1 MSGPGTEAV
10 SQRPVAVLGA
20 GSWGCALA
28 IHLARLGHPVRLWA
42 HRPEHLAILAQQ
54 HENRRHLPGTPFPQS
69 LQVQGALA
77 HALADTRLVLVAVP
91 SHGFR
96 ATVEAAAPHLPGQ
109 TGLIWATKGLE
120 PGTGR
125 FLHEVLAE
133 LLGPR
138 RCVAILS
145 GPSFAREVAA
155 GLPTAITVASSDAEF
170 AGRAAACFHGGTMR
184 VYTSDDVV
192 GVELGGV
199 VKNVL
204 AIAAGISDGLGF
216 GANSRAALIT
226 RGLAELVRL
235 GAAVGARSSTM
246 MGLAGLGDL
255 ILTCTDDQSRNRRF
269 GLALG
274 RGQGAGDA
282 IRAIGQVVEGASVV
296 SELLALAAR
305 HAVEMPICEQVERVV
320 HAGLA
325 PQKAVQALL
334 ARDPKQEDA

>member
-1 MSGPGTEAV
+1 
-10 SQRPVAVLGA
+10 
-20 GSWGCALA
+20 
-28 IHLARLGHPVRLWA
+28 
-42 HRPEHLAILAQQ
+42 LAILAQQ

-69 LQVQGALA
+69 LQVQGSLA

-96 ATVEAAAPHLPGQ
+96 ATVEAAAAHLPGQ

>member
-1 MSGPGTEAV
+1 MPHE
-10 SQRPVAVLGA
+10 QIAVLGA

-28 IHLARLGHPVRLWA
+28 IHLARLGRRVRLWS
-42 HRPEHLAILAQQ
+42 HRPQHAALLAKAG
-54 HENRRHLPGTPFPQS
+54 ENSQHLPGVKFPHT
-69 LQVQGALA
+69 LRVE
-77 HALADTRLVLVAVP
+77 ADLSRAVLNAPTVLVVVP
-91 SHGFR
+91 SHGFH
-96 ATVEAAAPHLPGQ
+96 ATVEATEPHLAPGSK
-109 TGLIWATKGLE
+109 LIWATKGLE
-120 PGTGR
+120 PASGR

-138 RCVAILS
+138 HPVAILS

-155 GLPTAITVASSDAEF
+155 GLPTAITVASGDARVAAE
-170 AGRAAACFHGGTMR
+170 AAACFHGGTMR
-184 VYTSDDVV
+184 VYTSEDVV
-192 GVELGGV
+192 GVELGGA

-235 GAAVGARSSTM
+235 GGAVGARRSTM

-274 RGQGAGDA
+274 QGRTTEDA
-282 IRAIGQVVEGASVV
+282 RREIGQVVEGASVV
-296 SELLALAAR
+296 RELLTLARR
-305 HAVEMPICEQVERVV
+305 HGAEMPICEQVERVV
-320 HAGLA
+320 HANLA
-325 PQKAVQALL
+325 PQEAVRALL
-334 ARDPKQEDA
+334 ARDPKQENA

>member
-69 LQVQGALA
+69 LQVQGSLA

-96 ATVEAAAPHLPGQ
+96 ATVEAAAAHLPGQ

>member
-69 LQVQGALA
+69 LQVQGSLA